1 MMRHVLSGLVLAFGF
16 FSAESASAQ
25 LLGQKGDAI
34 FSAERLFGVRGEEWR
49 EEPPAP
55 APRVKVNDT
64 IIAFGYAAHH
74 VPYNIPRLAFDY
86 LLIDKLSL
94 GGALGVSLS
103 DASSSTPGIVEPPTT
118 FLIAPRIGF
127 LHMFGRVAGIWLRGG
142 FMYHSAKV
150 DSVYKES
157 GFGINA
163 EAMFPIVVAPHFGF
177 ELGLAFDQSLGASRD
192 PENGVEYDISYRSIA
207 LQVGLFGW
215 I

>member
-1 MMRHVLSGLVLAFGF
+1 MTRSVLTGTGIIFGLFCAQP
-16 FSAESASAQ
+16 ASAQ
-25 LLGQKGDAI
+25 LLGSKGDAI
-34 FSAERLFGVRGEEWR
+34 FGAERLFGVRGEHWE

-55 APRVKVNDT
+55 APRTKVTNT
-64 IIAFGYAAHH
+64 VIAFGYATPY

-86 LLIDKLSL
+86 LVIDKLSL

-103 DASSSTPGIVEPPTT
+103 DPSPSGAGGPPTT
-118 FLIAPRIGF
+118 FLVAPRIGF

-177 ELGLAFDQSLGASRD
+177 ELGLAFDQSLGATRD
-192 PENGVEYDISYRSIA
+192 PENGVEYDIAYRSIA